1 MAWSKDDWQDLNM
14 SLAAQFHR
22 GAFLAIPD
30 AVSGDGGLEGFSKDD
45 LAVGYQCYVPE
56 EVAKRPLEDRIIDK
70 MNKDTLKLK
79 NNAPFFKKCLDTVRL
94 KRWTLLIPREFM
106 QHKSI
111 AEHAGVRAR
120 EVRSWSLPFIDGDFS
135 ITISCGSEFDAY
147 RQACLQFGR
156 GRIGINLPG
165 PTDEERLEWERINAV
180 RMRVLDDKLNQTH
193 HKPSVIQTVKASL
206 IRDAVKAQNSFARL
220 EKEDP
225 EGWSTL
231 VKVKAEKRDALEL
244 ESALNTS
251 VPAEYLKTVI
261 ASYKARAL
269 QEMPALD
276 DQAANIL
283 VNEAIVEWLFACP
296 LNFEATAP
304 DGN

>member
-1 MAWSKDDWQDLNM
+1 M

-22 GAFLAIPD
+22 GAFQTIPD
-30 AVSGDGGLEGFSKDD
+30 VLSGDGGLEGFSKDE
-45 LAVGYQCYVPE
+45 LAVGYQCYVPD
-56 EVAKRPLEDRIIDK
+56 EVAKRTIEERIIEK

-79 NNAPFFKKCLDTVRL
+79 QKASFFAKCLDTIRL

-111 AEHAGVRAR
+111 AEHTGVRAQ
-120 EVRSWSLPFIDGDFS
+120 EVRSWNLPFIDANFG

-156 GRIGINLPG
+156 GRIKINLPA
-165 PTDEERLEWERINAV
+165 PTDEDRREWERSNAE
-180 RMRVLDDKLNQTH
+180 RMKVLDDKLNQTH
-193 HKPSVIQTVKASL
+193 HKPSVIQAVRTSL
-206 IRDAVKAQNSFARL
+206 IQDAVKAQNSFAQL

-231 VKVKAEKRDALEL
+231 VRVKAEKRDALEL

-251 VPAEYLKTVI
+251 VPADYLKTVM

-276 DQAANIL
+276 DQAASIL
-283 VNEAIVEWLFACP
+283 ANEAIVEWLFACP
-296 LNFEATAP
+296 LNFEATSSDA
-304 DGN
+304 N

>member
-1 MAWSKDDWQDLNM
+1 MAWSKDDWQELNM

-30 AVSGDGGLEGFSKDD
+30 AISGDGGLEGFSKDD

-56 EVAKRPLEDRIIDK
+56 EVARRPIEDRIIDK

-79 NNAPFFKKCLDTVRL
+79 NNAQFFTKCLDAIRL

-120 EVRSWSLPFIDGDFS
+120 EVRSWNLPFIDGSFG

-147 RQACLQFGR
+147 RKACLEFGR
-156 GRIGINLPG
+156 SRIKIDLPT
-165 PTDEERLEWERINAV
+165 PTVEERREWERSNAV
-180 RMRVLDDKLNQTH
+180 RMKVLDDKLNQTH
-193 HKPSVIQTVKASL
+193 SKPAVVQAVKDSL
-206 IRDAVKAQNSFARL
+206 IKNAVKAQNSFARL
-220 EKEDP
+220 ENEDP
-225 EGWSTL
+225 DGWSTL

-251 VPAEYLKTVI
+251 VPTEYLKSVI

-276 DQAANIL
+276 DQAADIL
-283 VNEAIVEWLFACP
+283 ANEAIVEWLFACP
-296 LNFEATAP
+296 LNFEATAS